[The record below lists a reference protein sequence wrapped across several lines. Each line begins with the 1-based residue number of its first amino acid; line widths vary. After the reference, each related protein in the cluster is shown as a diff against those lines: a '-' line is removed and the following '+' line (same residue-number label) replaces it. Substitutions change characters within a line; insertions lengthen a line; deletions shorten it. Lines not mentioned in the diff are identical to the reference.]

1 MSDDGLMDLES
12 DAAPVAPVEDA
23 TPPAPDPVA
32 PPAEDEP
39 DAVEVAGQRVV
50 PLGVVKD
57 LRDKVRQLTEKAEKA
72 DQLEQ
77 WQRENEPALR
87 FLQNNKDLLV
97 QRVQEPAPKAPAEPA
112 FDPDAREAALLMD
125 FYKPDGTPDDER
137 GSRYLALQDRRAGRL
152 ADDRMRP
159 VLQRTQQEQA
169 SANFQMARQFKD
181 VNGESPSDASLRAV
195 WSAMPPDLVADQQVA
210 GVLTALALGLDR
222 LNGPKRGPSVAV
234 PPPAL
239 VTEGSGGNPRTR
251 PTLSAFEERI
261 AGERG
266 VSATKWQENTRGFT
280 PGRAQALED

>member
-1 MSDDGLMDLES
+1 MSEMNLEDDGP
-12 DAAPVAPVEDA
+12 APEPVEEA
-23 TPPAPDPVA
+23 APPAPEPDAPA
-32 PPAEDEP
+32 PPPVEEEP

-50 PLGVVKD
+50 PVAAVKE
-57 LRDKVRQLTEKAEKA
+57 LRDKVRQLTEKANKA
-72 DQLEQ
+72 DALEQ

-97 QRVQEPAPKAPAEPA
+97 QRVQEPAPKAPEQPA

-137 GSRYLALQDRRAGRL
+137 GSRYLSLQDRRAGRL

-169 SANFQMARQFKD
+169 ASNFQMARQIKD
-181 VNGESPSDASLRAV
+181 VNGESPSENSLRAV
-195 WSAMPPDLVADQQVA
+195 WSALPPDLVADPQVA
-210 GVLTALALGLDR
+210 SVMAALALGLDR
-222 LNGPKRGPSVAV
+222 LNGPKRGPAVAV

-280 PGRAQALED
+280 PGRATALED